1 VRDARPWTHA
11 ALFGALWGAAELT
24 LGTALNL
31 SRLPFAGVVMGLI
44 GLTCLVTLRRLQ
56 PRPGVCLLAG
66 AVAVFLKVFMVGGV
80 SLGPLLGI
88 GGEAVLVEL
97 AFTLTASRQP
107 GAVLAGILA
116 LAAPPGQLVLWLW
129 LLGGRD
135 TLDAYGRATRAVLA
149 LVGLGELSGVAI
161 LGLVLGAFAGGGA
174 AAGWWSW
181 RLAGRVQQR
190 LGGGR

>member
-1 VRDARPWTHA
+1 MRDARPWTHA

-66 AVAVFLKVFMVGGV
+66 TVAVFLKVFMVGGL
-80 SLGPLLGI
+80 SLGPLIGI
-88 GGEAVLVEL
+88 GGEALLVEL

-116 LAAPPGQLVLWLW
+116 LSAPPAQLIFWLW
-129 LLGGRD
+129 ALGGRE
-135 TLDAYGRATRAVLA
+135 TQHAYGRATRALLA
-149 LVGLGELSGVAI
+149 LIGLGELGGVAI
-161 LGLVLGAFAGGGA
+161 LGLVLGGFAAGGA

-181 RLAGRVQQR
+181 RLAGRVQRR
-190 LGGGR
+190 LGGER